1 MAMTGKE
8 RSIWLQQI
16 KRIHSIQKQQRDSEA
31 AAQLNY
37 LMECNSGEMI

>member
-1 MAMTGKE
+1 MEMTGKE

-16 KRIHSIQKQQRDSEA
+16 KRIHTEQKEQRDSEA

-37 LMECNSGEMI
+37 LMENNSGEMM